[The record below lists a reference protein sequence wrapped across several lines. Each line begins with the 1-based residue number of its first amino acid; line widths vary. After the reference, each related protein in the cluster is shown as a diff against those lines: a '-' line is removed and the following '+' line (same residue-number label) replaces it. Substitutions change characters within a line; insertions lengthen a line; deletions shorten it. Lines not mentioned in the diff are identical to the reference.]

1 MGRRGDRALRHLAP
15 RGKEVLHAAMRQLHS
30 STTAYHRV
38 HKVGRTIAD
47 LIDTPLIAEAL
58 QYRKRERDWLTGQG
72 AVRAAA
78 PVEIGVVFPEFHSR
92 PWHGT
97 G

>member
-1 MGRRGDRALRHLAP
+1 
-15 RGKEVLHAAMRQLHS
+15 VLHAAMRQLHS

-58 QYRKRERDWLTGQG
+58 QYRKREGDWLTGQG
-72 AVRAAA
+72 VVKDASS
-78 PVEIGVVFPEFHSR
+78 VEIGVVFPEFHSW
-92 PWHGT
+92 PWHGLR
-97 G
+97 GEVSARQASILRGQ